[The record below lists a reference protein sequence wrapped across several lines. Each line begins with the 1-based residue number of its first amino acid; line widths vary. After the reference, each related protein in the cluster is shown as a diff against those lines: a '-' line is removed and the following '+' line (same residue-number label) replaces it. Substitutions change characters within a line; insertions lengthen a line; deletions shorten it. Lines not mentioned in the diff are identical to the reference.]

1 MNCGMGLLLPESRP
15 QTMERYAVRKIW
27 EALGAKPI
35 SHKLLPQNGSKAAM
49 YCETISIGDLQVI
62 VF

>member
-1 MNCGMGLLLPESRP
+1 MSVPTRP
-15 QTMERYAVRKIW
+15 QTVERYTVRKIW

-49 YCETISIGDLQVI
+49 YCETNSIGDLQVI